1 MSTRPRFLEKVL
13 IGIGEGAITVSGII
27 AATYLGS
34 RSGLWSDDHAWIFA
48 QGMLLLWSVW
58 VVLVVVGVGL
68 ERVFRPRSSPSVR
81 QAALRPRPSF
91 PSHMPI
97 REKQPVSK
105 AKHGHREW

>member
-1 MSTRPRFLEKVL
+1 MSTPPRFVEKVL

-68 ERVFRPRSSPSVR
+68 ERVFRPRTGPPVR
-81 QAALRPRPSF
+81 KEALHTRHSLENRRSF
-91 PSHMPI
+91 QK
-97 REKQPVSK
+97 EQPFSK
-105 AKHGHREW
+105 AKNGRREW